1 MEEGG
6 RRGGIDSGGRRK
18 EDEGEGETGV
28 FDDTR
33 RDIAMS
39 LLDSAKVVFLI
50 FFFIHIF
57 DIWSCPEEGHSYV
70 PPRQCKSCIP
80 IFF

>member
-39 LLDSAKVVFLI
+39 LLDSAKVVFPY
-50 FFFIHIF
+50 FF
-57 DIWSCPEEGHSYV
+57 
-70 PPRQCKSCIP
+70 
-80 IFF
+80 